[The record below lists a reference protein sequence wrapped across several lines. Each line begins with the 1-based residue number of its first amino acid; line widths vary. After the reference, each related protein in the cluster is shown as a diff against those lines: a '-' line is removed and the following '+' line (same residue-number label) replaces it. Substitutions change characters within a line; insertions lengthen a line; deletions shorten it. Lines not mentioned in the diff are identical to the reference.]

1 VSEKG
6 GYRQYK
12 HPIRFCRLT
21 VFSHSNEDLAPETLN
36 FETTKIA
43 SMRKEFSVIKNR
55 RQHRAPWECT
65 FAKEDKSKCKPGIS
79 PKSDQEYFEILC
91 LCILQAGLSW
101 GMIRKNW
108 TKFKQGFYD
117 FNIEKL
123 AKAKKD
129 ELFHRDGV
137 IKNKVKVEAIINNA
151 KKFQKIRED
160 KGSFSKFLKLLK
172 RLGGEEA
179 IKLLI
184 QTLAH
189 IGKYSA
195 EYYLHSI
202 GCWELK

>member
-1 VSEKG
+1 
-6 GYRQYK
+6 
-12 HPIRFCRLT
+12 
-21 VFSHSNEDLAPETLN
+21 
-36 FETTKIA
+36 
-43 SMRKEFSVIKNR
+43 VIKNR
-55 RQHRAPWECT
+55 REHRAPWECT

-151 KKFQKIRED
+151 KKFQNIRED
-160 KGSFSKFLKLLK
+160 KGSFPKFLKLLK
-172 RLGGEEA
+172 RPGGEEA